1 MKIPAKILLLPVV
14 SLMLVVGASS
24 QADEA
29 LFSKSSQALEDLWS
43 GVLGCHDAG
52 DTQGFAP
59 RDLYNSDSINIDAS
73 GNSGNSGSAGRRD
86 YSECARQSLRNTT
99 SRMLVNTIE
108 DAVRSGG
115 VALLE
120 EQFRLDSSVSWVW
133 DQDVRGEIDAVIPVW
148 GKWHSD
154 GTGSA
159 FFMQPGAVLWN
170 GIEGASRIDTNLGLV
185 VRSYLDPDTA
195 VGGSVFFDYDLERG
209 HNRLGAGLDVQ
220 SGIVHAGVNYYHPL
234 GGWRKGR
241 SVFLDGA
248 ALSYEEQAQRGV
260 DFRLGFRL
268 LNRVYLDGAIG
279 VWRFEGEREEVKSDW
294 HSSYEVSGRL
304 RVYPGLF
311 LEGGYESHDEK
322 DSLGG
327 RWNAGLTLSL
337 LLPGLKGVE
346 GSREGSRAKPNLW
359 RLVEREKR
367 ILYEERLD
375 IVPSVTDI
383 RGSGGMSVEEGGT
396 RSVTFEFDKPLE
408 REVTVVFQATPRST
422 ADPDE
427 YTLSATTTVTPPET
441 PGTSQAGQGPN
452 VIVGGAQTNGEHGRL
467 EMLLPRYTSSV
478 TLTVTAV
485 DDDLSEMDEIIELSA
500 TTTGTNARYARFTGL
515 LQITIPRN
523 DDFHI
528 GFAESSSS
536 VQEDDG
542 TVYLLL
548 RLGRPAPAGG
558 VPISVSAASGT
569 PPADISSDI
578 TFTSP
583 TTLTVPGRTAE
594 GLVPRTEAVVEVTIN
609 ADTDGEGPERV
620 VFTIMEGANFPDQP
634 WRLEPGATTHT
645 LTIGANDNDI
655 GFAALDSTNGV
666 NLASYDEAD
675 GVVATRTVE
684 ITGVAAPAGGIP
696 LTWTATSG
704 DTPPVDIS
712 GDISAVRGSFSIPAG
727 QTSATFDVGIV
738 NDDIAELSE
747 SIRLTIS
754 GDANLPSSGYRIAS
768 PTNSFSINPND
779 NTVQFASAG
788 STLEETDDTVGIT
801 VPVNVNF
808 PYAVGDIQVGLA
820 VTGSAGSGEYT
831 IDIPGTGSYS
841 PGSSG
846 SPGILTIPQGASAV
860 NIRVRS
866 QGADGQPELA
876 ENIIFTL
883 SERSS
888 PDRLPD
894 GWMLGART
902 VHTVTIPENEQPRG
916 SIGFERTAS
925 SANEGDPVTLVVTSS
940 NPADENLLLTWTVT
954 TGAADVDDP
963 DTGTVT
969 ISNGSSRGEFSF
981 TIQNDAD
988 PEDSEDVVVTL
999 SRHSSL
1005 PMAWLLNSS
1014 STTHTITIP
1023 ANDRLV
1029 SFTPDSATETEV
1041 TGTGQ
1046 YDLAL
1051 DLNDPAPAGGLPLQI
1066 TKASGSDPNNEL
1078 TLSAPNSAEAS
1089 WDAGSNTFTIAAGQT
1104 TATLRMTF
1112 AEDTGFETDI
1122 YTLNFAGGANFP
1134 SANGWEIANRRFVL
1148 TVEDPEPN
1156 MVQFAPTDIANS
1168 INLTSV
1174 DEGDNL
1180 SLTVVVSG
1188 GNPDTA
1194 LNFTWSVTDND
1205 NDITDP
1211 DNGTESIPT
1220 STDRVSFNI
1229 PIRDDGVDNELP
1241 ESFTVRL
1248 GGTLPQGYD
1257 FGDNRDHEFV
1267 INANGNTVTFAGP
1280 SPASPIPEGM
1290 SATITATI
1298 DKAIPVNTTS
1308 SDRAVAIALTGNAV
1322 RGTDYSLSVSDGSL
1336 SGNTWTLPTGAD
1348 SGAETREAVLTI
1360 EALDTPTVTTDRSLT
1375 IEIAGSGTTLPTGW
1389 TETSVSHNITLT
1401 NDDFPTVGFAGAA
1414 SSAVEGAT
1422 SHLIPFH
1429 IVNSGSFGSNF
1440 DVTITAM
1447 GDIGGSIL
1455 ASNTVTISGLTNQG
1469 WTIMTIPDNQLADGN
1484 KTVMLTLTAVS
1495 DNGWRVNND
1504 RSTHTLTIT
1513 DDDVQTGTIE
1523 FATTTPTEA
1532 IEDPNGDMTYT
1543 VNINVSGLAAP
1554 APANAFT
1561 LPVVA
1566 TGTATPATDYT
1577 VSPLLNA
1584 VSVSTGTVNNGVLGL
1599 EFTIINDS
1607 DREGPETI
1615 ILTLQEPSPTEWNL
1629 GTNTTHTINIPLND
1643 APVGFAVNDTDTEA
1657 TEGASISANAT
1668 PSRQADVFIDIDRD
1682 NGSGAPSD
1690 FDLNVVA
1697 TGNFE
1702 AGDYTTAVFDPPG
1715 ESLSDNVIRVPSGTT
1730 QVSFVV
1736 TAQDDA
1742 DIEDETITFALSGTL
1757 PSGFVFADDMHTI
1770 TIRDKGRVV
1779 AFANATAMAT
1789 EEAASVQ
1796 TQLTI
1801 TPAPTA
1807 QITIPVTITS
1817 DETDYTLT
1825 AGGTSIT
1832 GNSGN
1837 VTFNANQGTVA
1848 LVLQATDDTDTTGGT
1863 VTVAIDSG
1871 NLANG
1876 YVEGDTDSWAV
1887 TINDN
1892 DSTISTVGFVAD
1904 GITVPETPVMVQ
1916 PRQGIQPP
1924 STRRSED
1931 GTGNLIIAIAAKEP
1945 NGEPVARGHFPP
1957 GGLPV
1962 TITSSD
1968 TDGDDITV
1976 MGGSSTTVMGVSSFD
1991 LVMQLDADL
2000 EGILTIEV
2008 EIEEDNIPEDTEVF
2022 TLTMSPDTNFPSNYE
2037 IAEGGDSFEI
2047 TILPSDNTIGF
2058 ASPTETIH
2066 EDVGTH
2072 EVKVVLSSPAS
2083 SGALQDGILVSL
2095 ASNDASI
2102 IQPTRGPSY
2111 EIEADDEETPQDE
2124 SMQSDRVYLIPS
2136 GVREYVLPVTVH
2148 SGAVSGASEDVI
2160 LTLALEGDNN
2170 PSDWNTS
2177 GPVMQT
2183 LTVQGAAGM
2192 VSFAN
2197 SSVSLKEGEGAGLV
2211 ISLSRPAPPG
2221 GLNFFLSDVSNQ
2233 TDLVVGNQLSDGFSP
2248 FFTPYELGIGGGVLD
2263 NCGDGGCGIVHVPA
2277 GEDEVVIPVIAYD
2290 DDDAE
2295 GEEEHVLT
2303 ISSVTH
2309 RLDGT
2314 SITPALPSGW
2324 TFGSGGITT
2333 PNATATVTIA
2343 TNDNII
2349 RIAGPGSSSLSI
2361 EGGESRF
2368 SVWTP
2373 DTANLP
2379 SDGLTITVF
2388 VTPDPDD
2395 IQITSGNQISL
2406 VGSSTPPGET
2416 DVRYRVVQDDI
2427 KEAAETVIVVL
2438 GSPRLS
2444 DGREAEGWSFAGQGR
2459 LVNGELLL
2467 DSREPYNEYHIPLRA
2482 DTDTHGEVGFEE
2494 DESTIIE
2501 GGSGTDIE
2509 VKIIS
2514 TVVAPTGGFS
2524 VNVTPTVDGTTNPGT
2539 DGAIT
2544 VSDATSGTANV
2555 ATFAAGVDEATINIS
2570 AAADSVLDITDVSL
2584 TITEGTNF
2592 PANWVLGRD
2601 THLAHIQDATDEN
2614 LINVAT
2620 RVRTASEGDSFDI
2633 VLDIPDTPILQSSQ
2647 RVTGDPTTADN
2658 FAVSLSIDRCDR
2670 NPSGDVC
2677 VSNPSVNLLTQTD
2690 LRDQPN
2696 NENKDAVFTV
2706 NVIDD
2711 DDAEGVEE
2719 VDITFQLTRV
2729 NRDPNPVMPP
2739 GWTPGVLVTTLRI
2752 EGSDQ
2757 TVGFADR
2764 TAELDLSDSTAL
2776 TLPVTL
2782 SNNAPSSHN
2791 LDPDGTPSSGDEF
2804 EVGGLRLLVTANH
2817 PKIVFDNSSLPA
2829 YQRGFLSPQQTI
2841 MTVPG
2846 GVTSTDIS
2854 VPFNADDFD
2863 GGDTQI
2869 VRFSMAPV
2877 NSRFYYGDPDERGGP
2892 EGLYPGWEIGND
2904 VTDVTILPPRTI
2916 GFSTYYSRVAEGG
2929 TSQIAV
2935 VLSRPAPSGGLTA
2948 KIASSNTQVLKFGTT
2963 AGGADT
2969 FDAVFSEGST
2979 GPVMVN
2985 VFAVDDPPELS
2996 TTGAPVEPGEVGIPV
3011 NAGNSVDLTV
3021 TELPSGW
3028 SQAKPQP
3035 YGIASIYA
3043 LHSVFIDDN
3052 DTKTAGWE
3060 LTESEVIES
3069 DNGENSINGSA
3080 RLRVE
3085 LSDNAPASGMSFFA
3099 NVRSRKQGL
3108 DTEFDGTNGVNYQFV
3123 PTAGN
3128 NFATV
3133 DIPITNDTVVQGTR
3147 YLEVTLSFDD
3157 NPNDEW
3163 TINPL
3168 RETLLLKVLDDD
3180 GHTVSIDTSMST
3192 STSFEGDPDAKLVL
3206 SLSGPAPAG
3215 NRGAGVVPGSFCE
3228 KNDDGVC
3235 VYQTYTGGLGVTIHS
3250 SDIADA
3256 HTNPLT
3262 VVIPEG
3268 RTTHEVPLSVL
3279 RDTVVEPNGSTVE
3292 FRLGLNIGHT
3302 RTSDGGTPNDP
3313 TDDTWTPDVSGWR
3326 IGSSSTHTL
3335 TISPDNTKV
3344 VYFADRTS
3352 AWRERD
3358 GTDNLRLRF
3367 TEIPTSNVVLALT
3380 SADTDN
3386 VTVASSV
3393 TISPSDVDS
3402 NRVATIP
3409 FTIIDD
3415 NVYEDNESVAVS
3427 FTVSSPTDWNA
3438 GRSTHHVRIYPSD
3451 NRPGTKY
3458 IGFNNPSNRT
3468 IREGDTRGEA
3478 IDIGTGGAGNPSGV
3492 VLLVDYL
3499 HADGMD
3505 AFDEIELNDTNP
3517 ALHTTIMG
3525 DLASFGFPIRA
3536 KADAVDEGDETI
3548 RIRLKEDS
3556 ANPLPDGW
3564 KLRNNEIAVRILDPR
3579 QMRFEFN
3586 PALVADTTD
3595 PSRPRWQI
3603 DENVG
3608 TASFELV
3615 ANRPATQDITLTFT
3629 EDTIIEGFDVRGTD
3643 VSARLTTIKTVV
3655 FPEGATRLEVVADIT
3670 DIASDGSGAW
3680 RLGPIQEFSLIDI
3693 LTGNVVTGQGQR
3705 ILVEVRNLN

>member
-528 GFAESSSS
+528 GFAESSSR
-536 VQEDDG
+536 VEEGDNAVTTRLQ
-542 TVYLLL
+542 L
-548 RLGRPAPAGG
+548 RLGRRAPAGG

-583 TTLTVPGRTAE
+583 TILTVPEGTNE
-594 GLVPRTEAVVEVTIN
+594 GLVPIAVASVEVTIN
-609 ADTDGEGPERV
+609 ADADGEGPEQV
-620 VFTIMEGANFPDQP
+620 VFTIAEPATGFPPPP
-634 WRLEPGATTHT
+634 WRLKPDATTHT

-684 ITGVAAPAGGIP
+684 ITGFAAPAGGIP

-704 DTPPVDIS
+704 DTPSVDIS

-727 QTSATFDVGIV
+727 ETSATFDVGIV

-754 GDANLPSSGYRIAS
+754 EGANFPSGYRIAS

-846 SPGILTIPQGASAV
+846 SPGTLTIPQGTSAV

-888 PDRLPD
+888 PDQLPD

-902 VHTVTIPENEQPRG
+902 VHTVTIPENEQPKG
-916 SIGFERTAS
+916 SIGFERTTS

-1005 PMAWLLNSS
+1005 PMAWLLNPDPP
-1014 STTHTITIP
+1014 THTITIP

-1134 SANGWEIANRRFVL
+1134 SADGWEIANRRFVL

-1220 STDRVSFNI
+1220 TTDRVSFNI

-1308 SDRAVAIALTGNAV
+1308 SDRAVALALTGNAV

-1401 NDDFPTVGFAGAA
+1401 NDDFPTVGFASAA
-1414 SSAVEGAT
+1414 SSVAEGAT

-1440 DVTITAM
+1440 DVTITAT

-1455 ASNTVTISGLTNQG
+1455 ASNTVAINGLTNQG

-1523 FATTTPTEA
+1523 FATTTPTTEA

-1584 VSVSTGTVNNGVLGL
+1584 VSVSTATVNNGVLGL

-1643 APVGFAVNDTDTEA
+1643 APVGFAVNGTDTEA
-1657 TEGASISANAT
+1657 TEGASTSGSAT
-1668 PSRQADVFIDIDRD
+1668 PSRHADVFIDIDRD

-1702 AGDYTTAVFDPPG
+1702 AGDYTTTVFDPPG

-1770 TIRDKGRVV
+1770 TIKDKGRVV
-1779 AFANATAMAT
+1779 AFANATATAT

-1931 GTGNLIIAIAAKEP
+1931 GTGNLIIAIAAKGPDGSPVP
-1945 NGEPVARGHFPP
+1945 NGRFPEN
-1957 GGLPV
+1957 GLPV

-1968 TDGDDITV
+1968 TAGDDITV
-1976 MGGSSTTVMGVSSFD
+1976 VGMPPFN
-1991 LVMQLDADL
+1991 LNNQLDSSL
-2000 EGILTIEV
+2000 GEGIATIEV
-2008 EIEEDNIPEDTEVF
+2008 EIEDDGIPEDTEVF
-2022 TLTMSPDTNFPSNYE
+2022 TLTMSPGTNFPSNYE
-2037 IAEGGDSFEI
+2037 IAEGGGSFEI
-2047 TILPSDNTIGF
+2047 TILPSDNTINF
-2058 ASPTETIH
+2058 ASPTDTIY
-2066 EDVGTH
+2066 EDAGTH
-2072 EVKVVLSSPAS
+2072 RVKVVLSSPAS
-2083 SGALQDGILVSL
+2083 SGTLQDGILVMLTS
-2095 ASNDASI
+2095 SNPNI
-2102 IQPTRGPSY
+2102 IANTGGTTA
-2111 EIEADDEETPQDE
+2111 EGT
-2124 SMQSDRVYLIPS
+2124 YLIPS
-2136 GVREYVLPVTVH
+2136 GVTEYEFPVTVK
-2148 SGAVSGASEDVI
+2148 SGAVSGASEDVT
-2160 LTLALEGDNN
+2160 LTLARTGGNN
-2170 PSDWNTS
+2170 PSDWNV
-2177 GPVMQT
+2177 GPAQT
-2183 LTVQGAAGM
+2183 LTVRELAGT
-2192 VSFAN
+2192 VGFAN
-2197 SSVSLKEGEGAGLV
+2197 SEVSLKEGEHVGLV

-2221 GLNFFLSDVSNQ
+2221 GLNFFLSDGTSNRNEDLIVSNE
-2233 TDLVVGNQLSDGFSP
+2233 FAP
-2248 FFTPYELGIGGGVLD
+2248 FFSSYRLGVGAGLE
-2263 NCGDGGCGIVHVPA
+2263 NCGNGGCGIVHVPA
-2277 GEDEVVIPVIAYD
+2277 GEDEVVVSVRAD
-2290 DDDAE
+2290 DDKEA
-2295 GEEEHVLT
+2295 EEEQTHELT
-2303 ISSVTH
+2303 LASIA
-2309 RLDGT
+2309 LELEGT
-2314 SITPALPSGW
+2314 SGIFEGTGDITPKLPDGWTFSTAAGATTPGTTQVTIEASDNILRLGLSGNSGSAIEGGQSSFGISTPEPSHLPSG
-2324 TFGSGGITT
+2324 
-2333 PNATATVTIA
+2333 
-2343 TNDNII
+2343 
-2349 RIAGPGSSSLSI
+2349 
-2361 EGGESRF
+2361 
-2368 SVWTP
+2368 
-2373 DTANLP
+2373 
-2379 SDGLTITVF
+2379 GLTIPVS
-2388 VTPDPDD
+2388 VAPNSDD
-2395 IQITSGNQISL
+2395 VRITSGNEVRL
-2406 VGSSTPPGET
+2406 LSSGATPGRAV
-2416 DVRYRVVQDDI
+2416 VRYDIVQDDI
-2427 KEAAETVIVVL
+2427 REEPETVIIVFGTPRISDN
-2438 GSPRLS
+2438 GSES
-2444 DGREAEGWSFAGQGR
+2444 ETEGWSFAKQGA
-2459 LVNGELLL
+2459 VSPYSGA
-2467 DSREPYNEYHIPLRA
+2467 REPYNEYHISIAA
-2482 DTDTHGEVGFEE
+2482 DTDSLGIVGFEE
-2494 DESTIIE
+2494 DESTIVE
-2501 GGSGTDIE
+2501 GGSGTDIQ
-2509 VKIIS
+2509 VKIVS
-2514 TVVAPTGGFS
+2514 TVAAPAGGFS
-2524 VNVTPTVDGTTNPGT
+2524 LDIAHDVDGTSNPGT

-2544 VSDATSGTANV
+2544 VSDIGGTANAAV
-2555 ATFAAGVDEATINIS
+2555 FAAGATEATINIS
-2570 AAADSVLDITDVSL
+2570 AAADSVLDVTDVNL
-2584 TITEGTNF
+2584 TITTRTGTGTGDF

-2601 THLAHIQDATDEN
+2601 THLARIQDATDEN
-2614 LINVAT
+2614 LINVVT
-2620 RVRTASEGDSFDI
+2620 HVRTASEGDSFDI
-2633 VLDIPDTPILQSSQ
+2633 ALDIPDTPILMSS
-2647 RVTGDPTTADN
+2647 GGANN

-2677 VSNPSVNLLTQTD
+2677 VSNPSGNLLTQTD

-2696 NENKDAVFTV
+2696 NKNKDAVFTV

-2729 NRDPNPVMPP
+2729 NRDPNPLMPP

-2764 TAELDLSDSTAL
+2764 TAELDLGDSTAL

-2791 LDPDGTPSSGDEF
+2791 LDPDDTPSSGDEF

-2829 YQRGFLSPQQTI
+2829 YQRSFLSPQQTI
-2841 MTVPG
+2841 VTVPG

-2863 GGDTQI
+2863 DGDAQI

-2948 KIASSNTQVLKFGTT
+2948 KIASNNTEVLKFGTT

-2996 TTGAPVEPGEVGIPV
+2996 TTGEPVEPDEIMGGIPV

-3021 TELPSGW
+3021 VQLPSGW

-3035 YGIASIYA
+3035 DGIASIYA

-3052 DTKTAGWE
+3052 DIKTAGWE
-3060 LTESEVIES
+3060 LTESEVTES
-3069 DNGENSINGSA
+3069 SGGNNNADGSVD
-3080 RLRVE
+3080 LTVE
-3085 LSDNAPASGMSFFA
+3085 LSQAAPAGIVFSA

-3108 DTEFDGTNGVNYQFV
+3108 DAEFDGNGEDYDTTAT
-3123 PTAGN
+3123 TAGSTS
-3128 NFATV
+3128 ATV
-3133 DIPITNDTVVQGTR
+3133 SVPITNDTVVQGTR
-3147 YLEVTLSFDD
+3147 YLEVTLSVKT

-3163 TINPL
+3163 SINPL

-3180 GHTVSIDTSMST
+3180 GHTVSIDTAKST

-3206 SLSGPAPAG
+3206 SLSGAAPAG
-3215 NRGAGVVPGSFCE
+3215 NRGAGVVPGSFCV
-3228 KNDDGVC
+3228 KADSSSPC
-3235 VYQTYTGGLGVTIHS
+3235 VYPTYTGGLGVTIHS
-3250 SDIADA
+3250 SNAADA

-3279 RDTVVEPNGSTVE
+3279 RDTAVEPQGSTVE

-3358 GTDNLRLRF
+3358 GTGNLRLRF
-3367 TEIPTSNVVLALT
+3367 TETPTRNVVLALT
-3380 SADTDN
+3380 SAEPEN

-3451 NRPGTKY
+3451 NRPGTSY
-3458 IGFNNPSNRT
+3458 VGFANPGNR
-3468 IREGDTRGEA
+3468 IIKEGEVLGEP
-3478 IDIGTGGAGNPSGV
+3478 INISTNGGNPLGAE
-3492 VLLVDYL
+3492 LLVEYL
-3499 HADGMD
+3499 YADGTP
-3505 AFDEIELNDTNP
+3505 ASDEIEKAPSQNDPSTS
-3517 ALHTTIMG
+3517 LLTRIRSTLTT
-3525 DLASFGFPIRA
+3525 DLESFGYEIRA
-3536 KADAVDEGDETI
+3536 KADADDEGDETI

-3556 ANPLPDGW
+3556 ANPLPTGW
-3564 KLRNNEIAVRILDPR
+3564 KLRNNEIAVRIEDPR
-3579 QMRFEFN
+3579 EMRFEFN
-3586 PALVADTTD
+3586 PALSTD
-3595 PSRPRWQI
+3595 PDNASRPRWQI

-3615 ANRPATQDITLTFT
+3615 ANRPASRDITLTFRENT
-3629 EDTIIEGFDVRGTD
+3629 PIEGFEVQGMDASLG
-3643 VSARLTTIKTVV
+3643 ATTIKRVV
-3655 FPEGATRLEVVADIT
+3655 FPKGATRLEVVADIT
-3670 DIASDGSGAW
+3670 DVAPSSDGGV
-3680 RLGPIQEFSLIDI
+3680 LQLDGIEDFSLIDI
-3693 LTGNVVTGQGQR
+3693 ITGNVIASSGNQA

>member
-478 TLTVTAV
+478 ILTVTAV

-528 GFAESSSS
+528 GFAKSSSR
-536 VQEDDG
+536 VEEGDNAVTTRLQ
-542 TVYLLL
+542 L

-558 VPISVSAASGT
+558 VPISVSAASRD
-569 PPADISSDI
+569 PSEDISSDI

-583 TTLTVPGRTAE
+583 TILTVPGRTAE
-594 GLVPRTEAVVEVTIN
+594 GLVPLAVASVEVTIN
-609 ADTDGEGPERV
+609 ADADGEGPEQV
-620 VFTIMEGANFPDQP
+620 VFTIARGSNFPDSP

-684 ITGVAAPAGGIP
+684 ITGFAAPAEGIP

-704 DTPPVDIS
+704 DTPSVDIS

-727 QTSATFDVGIV
+727 ETSATFDVGIV

-747 SIRLTIS
+747 SIRLTI
-754 GDANLPSSGYRIAS
+754 GQGANFPSGYRIAS

-1134 SANGWEIANRRFVL
+1134 SADGWEIANRRFVL

-1220 STDRVSFNI
+1220 TTDRVSFNI

-1308 SDRAVAIALTGNAV
+1308 SDRAVALALTGNAV

-1401 NDDFPTVGFAGAA
+1401 NDDMPTVGFAGAA
-1414 SSAVEGAT
+1414 SSVAEGAT
-1422 SHLIPFH
+1422 SYLIPFH

-1455 ASNTVTISGLTNQG
+1455 ASNTVAISGLTNQG

-1523 FATTTPTEA
+1523 FATTTPTTEA

-1561 LPVVA
+1561 LPVAA

-1584 VSVSTGTVNNGVLGL
+1584 VSVSTATVNNGVLGL

-1643 APVGFAVNDTDTEA
+1643 APVGFAVNGTDTEA
-1657 TEGASISANAT
+1657 TEGASTSGSAT
-1668 PSRQADVFIDIDRD
+1668 PSRHADVFIDIDRD

-1702 AGDYTTAVFDPPG
+1702 AGDYTTTVFDPPG

-1770 TIRDKGRVV
+1770 TIKDKGRVV
-1779 AFANATAMAT
+1779 AFANATATAT
-1789 EEAASVQ
+1789 EEGASVQ

-1848 LVLQATDDTDTTGGT
+1848 LVLQATGDTDTTGGT

-1887 TINDN
+1887 TINDD

-1931 GTGNLIIAIAAKEP
+1931 GTGNLIIAIAAKGPDGSPVP
-1945 NGEPVARGHFPP
+1945 NNRFPEN
-1957 GGLPV
+1957 GLPV

-1968 TDGDDITV
+1968 TAGDDITV
-1976 MGGSSTTVMGVSSFD
+1976 VGMPPFN
-1991 LVMQLDADL
+1991 LNNQLDSSL
-2000 EGILTIEV
+2000 GEGIATIEV
-2008 EIEEDNIPEDTEVF
+2008 EIEDDGIPEDTEVF
-2022 TLTMSPDTNFPSNYE
+2022 TLTMSPGTNFPSNYE
-2037 IAEGGDSFEI
+2037 IAEGGGSFEI
-2047 TILPSDNTIGF
+2047 TILPSDNTI
-2058 ASPTETIH
+2058 
-2066 EDVGTH
+2066 
-2072 EVKVVLSSPAS
+2072 
-2083 SGALQDGILVSL
+2083 
-2095 ASNDASI
+2095 
-2102 IQPTRGPSY
+2102 
-2111 EIEADDEETPQDE
+2111 
-2124 SMQSDRVYLIPS
+2124 
-2136 GVREYVLPVTVH
+2136 
-2148 SGAVSGASEDVI
+2148 
-2160 LTLALEGDNN
+2160 
-2170 PSDWNTS
+2170 
-2177 GPVMQT
+2177 
-2183 LTVQGAAGM
+2183 
-2192 VSFAN
+2192 
-2197 SSVSLKEGEGAGLV
+2197 
-2211 ISLSRPAPPG
+2211 
-2221 GLNFFLSDVSNQ
+2221 
-2233 TDLVVGNQLSDGFSP
+2233 
-2248 FFTPYELGIGGGVLD
+2248 
-2263 NCGDGGCGIVHVPA
+2263 
-2277 GEDEVVIPVIAYD
+2277 
-2290 DDDAE
+2290 
-2295 GEEEHVLT
+2295 
-2303 ISSVTH
+2303 
-2309 RLDGT
+2309 
-2314 SITPALPSGW
+2314 
-2324 TFGSGGITT
+2324 
-2333 PNATATVTIA
+2333 
-2343 TNDNII
+2343 
-2349 RIAGPGSSSLSI
+2349 
-2361 EGGESRF
+2361 
-2368 SVWTP
+2368 
-2373 DTANLP
+2373 
-2379 SDGLTITVF
+2379 
-2388 VTPDPDD
+2388 
-2395 IQITSGNQISL
+2395 
-2406 VGSSTPPGET
+2406 
-2416 DVRYRVVQDDI
+2416 
-2427 KEAAETVIVVL
+2427 
-2438 GSPRLS
+2438 
-2444 DGREAEGWSFAGQGR
+2444 
-2459 LVNGELLL
+2459 
-2467 DSREPYNEYHIPLRA
+2467 
-2482 DTDTHGEVGFEE
+2482 
-2494 DESTIIE
+2494 
-2501 GGSGTDIE
+2501 
-2509 VKIIS
+2509 
-2514 TVVAPTGGFS
+2514 
-2524 VNVTPTVDGTTNPGT
+2524 
-2539 DGAIT
+2539 
-2544 VSDATSGTANV
+2544 
-2555 ATFAAGVDEATINIS
+2555 
-2570 AAADSVLDITDVSL
+2570 
-2584 TITEGTNF
+2584 
-2592 PANWVLGRD
+2592 
-2601 THLAHIQDATDEN
+2601 
-2614 LINVAT
+2614 
-2620 RVRTASEGDSFDI
+2620 
-2633 VLDIPDTPILQSSQ
+2633 
-2647 RVTGDPTTADN
+2647 
-2658 FAVSLSIDRCDR
+2658 
-2670 NPSGDVC
+2670 
-2677 VSNPSVNLLTQTD
+2677 
-2690 LRDQPN
+2690 
-2696 NENKDAVFTV
+2696 
-2706 NVIDD
+2706 
-2711 DDAEGVEE
+2711 
-2719 VDITFQLTRV
+2719 
-2729 NRDPNPVMPP
+2729 
-2739 GWTPGVLVTTLRI
+2739 
-2752 EGSDQ
+2752 
-2757 TVGFADR
+2757 
-2764 TAELDLSDSTAL
+2764 
-2776 TLPVTL
+2776 
-2782 SNNAPSSHN
+2782 
-2791 LDPDGTPSSGDEF
+2791 
-2804 EVGGLRLLVTANH
+2804 
-2817 PKIVFDNSSLPA
+2817 
-2829 YQRGFLSPQQTI
+2829 
-2841 MTVPG
+2841 
-2846 GVTSTDIS
+2846 
-2854 VPFNADDFD
+2854 
-2863 GGDTQI
+2863 
-2869 VRFSMAPV
+2869 
-2877 NSRFYYGDPDERGGP
+2877 
-2892 EGLYPGWEIGND
+2892 
-2904 VTDVTILPPRTI
+2904 
-2916 GFSTYYSRVAEGG
+2916 
-2929 TSQIAV
+2929 
-2935 VLSRPAPSGGLTA
+2935 
-2948 KIASSNTQVLKFGTT
+2948 
-2963 AGGADT
+2963 
-2969 FDAVFSEGST
+2969 
-2979 GPVMVN
+2979 
-2985 VFAVDDPPELS
+2985 
-2996 TTGAPVEPGEVGIPV
+2996 
-3011 NAGNSVDLTV
+3011 
-3021 TELPSGW
+3021 
-3028 SQAKPQP
+3028 
-3035 YGIASIYA
+3035 
-3043 LHSVFIDDN
+3043 
-3052 DTKTAGWE
+3052 
-3060 LTESEVIES
+3060 
-3069 DNGENSINGSA
+3069 
-3080 RLRVE
+3080 
-3085 LSDNAPASGMSFFA
+3085 
-3099 NVRSRKQGL
+3099 
-3108 DTEFDGTNGVNYQFV
+3108 
-3123 PTAGN
+3123 
-3128 NFATV
+3128 
-3133 DIPITNDTVVQGTR
+3133 
-3147 YLEVTLSFDD
+3147 
-3157 NPNDEW
+3157 
-3163 TINPL
+3163 
-3168 RETLLLKVLDDD
+3168 
-3180 GHTVSIDTSMST
+3180 
-3192 STSFEGDPDAKLVL
+3192 
-3206 SLSGPAPAG
+3206 
-3215 NRGAGVVPGSFCE
+3215 
-3228 KNDDGVC
+3228 
-3235 VYQTYTGGLGVTIHS
+3235 
-3250 SDIADA
+3250 
-3256 HTNPLT
+3256 
-3262 VVIPEG
+3262 
-3268 RTTHEVPLSVL
+3268 
-3279 RDTVVEPNGSTVE
+3279 
-3292 FRLGLNIGHT
+3292 
-3302 RTSDGGTPNDP
+3302 
-3313 TDDTWTPDVSGWR
+3313 
-3326 IGSSSTHTL
+3326 
-3335 TISPDNTKV
+3335 
-3344 VYFADRTS
+3344 
-3352 AWRERD
+3352 
-3358 GTDNLRLRF
+3358 
-3367 TEIPTSNVVLALT
+3367 
-3380 SADTDN
+3380 
-3386 VTVASSV
+3386 
-3393 TISPSDVDS
+3393 
-3402 NRVATIP
+3402 
-3409 FTIIDD
+3409 
-3415 NVYEDNESVAVS
+3415 
-3427 FTVSSPTDWNA
+3427 
-3438 GRSTHHVRIYPSD
+3438 
-3451 NRPGTKY
+3451 
-3458 IGFNNPSNRT
+3458 
-3468 IREGDTRGEA
+3468 
-3478 IDIGTGGAGNPSGV
+3478 
-3492 VLLVDYL
+3492 
-3499 HADGMD
+3499 
-3505 AFDEIELNDTNP
+3505 
-3517 ALHTTIMG
+3517 
-3525 DLASFGFPIRA
+3525 
-3536 KADAVDEGDETI
+3536 
-3548 RIRLKEDS
+3548 
-3556 ANPLPDGW
+3556 
-3564 KLRNNEIAVRILDPR
+3564 
-3579 QMRFEFN
+3579 
-3586 PALVADTTD
+3586 
-3595 PSRPRWQI
+3595 
-3603 DENVG
+3603 
-3608 TASFELV
+3608 
-3615 ANRPATQDITLTFT
+3615 
-3629 EDTIIEGFDVRGTD
+3629 
-3643 VSARLTTIKTVV
+3643 
-3655 FPEGATRLEVVADIT
+3655 
-3670 DIASDGSGAW
+3670 
-3680 RLGPIQEFSLIDI
+3680 
-3693 LTGNVVTGQGQR
+3693 
-3705 ILVEVRNLN
+3705 

>member
-294 HSSYEVSGRL
+294 HSSYEISGRL

-427 YTLSATTTVTPPET
+427 YTLSATTTVTLPET

-528 GFAESSSS
+528 GFAEPSSR
-536 VQEDDG
+536 VEEGDNAAVTTRLQ
-542 TVYLLL
+542 L

-558 VPISVSAASGT
+558 VPISVSATSGD
-569 PPADISSDI
+569 PSVDISSDI

-583 TTLTVPGRTAE
+583 TILTVPEGTNE
-594 GLVPRTEAVVEVTIN
+594 GLVPLAVASVEVIIN
-609 ADTDGEGPERV
+609 ADTDGEGPEQV
-620 VFTIMEGANFPDQP
+620 VFTIMEGANFPDLPDQP

-846 SPGILTIPQGASAV
+846 SPGILTIPQGTSAV

-888 PDRLPD
+888 PDQLPD

-916 SIGFERTAS
+916 SIGFERTTS

-1051 DLNDPAPAGGLPLQI
+1051 DLNDPAPAGGLPLLI

-1089 WDAGSNTFTIAAGQT
+1089 WNAGSNTFTIAAGQT

-1134 SANGWEIANRRFVL
+1134 SADGWEIANRRFVL

-1211 DNGTESIPT
+1211 DNGTLSIPT
-1220 STDRVSFNI
+1220 TTDRVSFNI
-1229 PIRDDGVDNELP
+1229 PIRDDGVDMELP

-1248 GGTLPQGYD
+1248 GGSTLPQGYD

-1414 SSAVEGAT
+1414 SSVAEGAT
-1422 SHLIPFH
+1422 SYLIPFH

-1440 DVTITAM
+1440 DVTITAT

-1455 ASNTVTISGLTNQG
+1455 ASNTVAINGLTNQG

-1584 VSVSTGTVNNGVLGL
+1584 VSVSTTTVNNGVLGL

-1643 APVGFAVNDTDTEA
+1643 APVGFAVNGTDTEA
-1657 TEGASISANAT
+1657 TEGASTSGSAN
-1668 PSRQADVFIDIDRD
+1668 PSRHADVFIDIDRA
-1682 NGSGAPSD
+1682 GSGAPSD

-1702 AGDYTTAVFDPPG
+1702 AGDYTTRVIDPVG
-1715 ESLSDNVIRVPSGTT
+1715 EDLNDNVIRVPSGTT

-1736 TAQDDA
+1736 TAQDDT

-1770 TIRDKGRVV
+1770 TIKDKGRVV
-1779 AFANATAMAT
+1779 AFANATAAAT

-1848 LVLQATDDTDTTGGT
+1848 LVLQATNDTDTTGGT

-1931 GTGNLIIAIAAKEP
+1931 GTGNLIIAIAAKLPDGSPVP
-1945 NGEPVARGHFPP
+1945 NGNFPED
-1957 GGLPV
+1957 GLPV

-1968 TDGDDITV
+1968 TAGDDITV
-1976 MGGSSTTVMGVSSFD
+1976 MGGSEFD
-1991 LVMQLDADL
+1991 LVMQLDTDL
-2000 EGILTIEV
+2000 GEGIATIEV
-2008 EIEEDNIPEDTEVF
+2008 DIDDDSIPEDTEVF
-2022 TLTMSPDTNFPSNYE
+2022 TLTMSPDTGFPSNYE
-2037 IAEGGDSFEI
+2037 IAEGGGNFEI

-2066 EDVGTH
+2066 EDAGTH

-2095 ASNDASI
+2095 MSGDASI

-2124 SMQSDRVYLIPS
+2124 SMQSDTVYLIPS

-2160 LTLALEGDNN
+2160 LTLTLEGDNN

-2221 GLNFFLSDVSNQ
+2221 GLNFFLSDADNQ
-2233 TDLVVGNQLSDGFSP
+2233 TDLIVGNQLSDGFSP
-2248 FFTPYELGIGGGVLD
+2248 TFTPYGTGGAGVLST
-2263 NCGDGGCGIVHVPA
+2263 CPDGGCGIVHVPA

-2290 DDDAE
+2290 DDAAE

-2303 ISSVTH
+2303 ISSVPH

-2314 SITPALPSGW
+2314 SITPELPSGW
-2324 TFGSGGITT
+2324 TFGSGGISAA
-2333 PNATATVTIA
+2333 NAAATVTIA
-2343 TNDNII
+2343 ASDNII
-2349 RIAGPGSSSLSI
+2349 RWSS
-2361 EGGESRF
+2361 EGVTLVEGVGQTGF
-2368 SVWTP
+2368 NLFTP
-2373 DTANLP
+2373 SPDNLP
-2379 SDGLTITVF
+2379 SGGLTLPVSVVPSGELTFIAG
-2388 VTPDPDD
+2388 VTNGEIVVMND
-2395 IQITSGNQISL
+2395 
-2406 VGSSTPPGET
+2406 STRGRT
-2416 DVRYRVVQDDI
+2416 RLNFSALSDDVREV
-2427 KEAAETVIVVL
+2427 EETVVIAIDESAL
-2438 GSPRLS
+2438 P
-2444 DGREAEGWSFAGQGR
+2444 EGWSFAPQGTR
-2459 LVNGELLL
+2459 NDAVG
-2467 DSREPYNEYHIPLRA
+2467 REPYNEAHVTV
-2482 DTDTHGEVGFEE
+2482 TDTSGTIGVVGFEE

-2501 GGSGTDIE
+2501 GGSGNDIQ
-2509 VKIIS
+2509 VKLTS
-2514 TVVAPTGGFS
+2514 TLPAPAGGFTL
-2524 VNVTPTVDGTTNPGT
+2524 NITPTVDGTTNPGT

-2544 VSDATSGTANV
+2544 VSDATSGVANV
-2555 ATFAAGVDEATINIS
+2555 ATFAAQQNEATINIS
-2570 AAADSVLDITDVSL
+2570 AADDSVVDVTDVSL
-2584 TITEGTNF
+2584 AITSDLSTI
-2592 PANWVLGRD
+2592 PAISTWVLGRD
-2601 THLAHIQDATDEN
+2601 THLAHIQDATEEN
-2614 LINVAT
+2614 LINVAA

-2633 VLDIPDTPILQSSQ
+2633 VLDIPEKDILSSSD
-2647 RVTGDPTTADN
+2647 GHN
-2658 FAVSLSIDRCDR
+2658 FAVSLSIDRCDS

-2677 VSNPSVNLLTQTD
+2677 VSSPSTNLLTQTD

-2696 NENKDAVFTV
+2696 DKNKDAVFTV

-2729 NRDPNPVMPP
+2729 NRDPNPIMPD

-2782 SNNAPSSHN
+2782 SNNAPSTHT
-2791 LDPDGTPSSGDEF
+2791 LDPDGTPDSGDEF

-2948 KIASSNTQVLKFGTT
+2948 KIASNNTEVLKFGTT

-3060 LTESEVIES
+3060 LTESEVTE
-3069 DNGENSINGSA
+3069 GGSVT
-3080 RLRVE
+3080 LRVDI
-3085 LSDNAPASGMSFFA
+3085 SKAAPSPPNDISFFA

-3108 DTEFDGTNGVNYQFV
+3108 DTRFDGNGVNFQFV

-3133 DIPITNDTVVQGTR
+3133 DIPIMNDTDVQGTR
-3147 YLEVTLSFDD
+3147 YLDVTLSFNRIPDG
-3157 NPNDEW
+3157 EW

-3215 NRGAGVVPGSFCE
+3215 NRGAGVVPGSFCV
-3228 KNDDGVC
+3228 KNDNGVC
-3235 VYQTYTGGLGVTIHS
+3235 VYPTYTGGLGVTIHS

-3262 VVIPEG
+3262 VIIPEG

-3302 RTSDGGTPNDP
+3302 RTSDG
-3313 TDDTWTPDVSGWR
+3313 
-3326 IGSSSTHTL
+3326 
-3335 TISPDNTKV
+3335 
-3344 VYFADRTS
+3344 
-3352 AWRERD
+3352 
-3358 GTDNLRLRF
+3358 
-3367 TEIPTSNVVLALT
+3367 
-3380 SADTDN
+3380 
-3386 VTVASSV
+3386 
-3393 TISPSDVDS
+3393 
-3402 NRVATIP
+3402 
-3409 FTIIDD
+3409 
-3415 NVYEDNESVAVS
+3415 
-3427 FTVSSPTDWNA
+3427 
-3438 GRSTHHVRIYPSD
+3438 
-3451 NRPGTKY
+3451 
-3458 IGFNNPSNRT
+3458 
-3468 IREGDTRGEA
+3468 
-3478 IDIGTGGAGNPSGV
+3478 
-3492 VLLVDYL
+3492 
-3499 HADGMD
+3499 
-3505 AFDEIELNDTNP
+3505 
-3517 ALHTTIMG
+3517 
-3525 DLASFGFPIRA
+3525 
-3536 KADAVDEGDETI
+3536 
-3548 RIRLKEDS
+3548 
-3556 ANPLPDGW
+3556 
-3564 KLRNNEIAVRILDPR
+3564 
-3579 QMRFEFN
+3579 
-3586 PALVADTTD
+3586 
-3595 PSRPRWQI
+3595 
-3603 DENVG
+3603 
-3608 TASFELV
+3608 
-3615 ANRPATQDITLTFT
+3615 
-3629 EDTIIEGFDVRGTD
+3629 
-3643 VSARLTTIKTVV
+3643 
-3655 FPEGATRLEVVADIT
+3655 
-3670 DIASDGSGAW
+3670 
-3680 RLGPIQEFSLIDI
+3680 
-3693 LTGNVVTGQGQR
+3693 
-3705 ILVEVRNLN
+3705 